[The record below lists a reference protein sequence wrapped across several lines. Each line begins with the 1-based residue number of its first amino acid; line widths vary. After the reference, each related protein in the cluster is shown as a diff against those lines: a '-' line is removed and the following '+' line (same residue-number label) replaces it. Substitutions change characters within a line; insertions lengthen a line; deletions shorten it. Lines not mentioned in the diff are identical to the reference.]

1 MNIRPE
7 HIEPLRSF
15 GYTEREARF
24 LYVVVIHSGYFTQSH
39 MGQFCGQQSG
49 RTVHAFVKRAL
60 DQGHVKE
67 SKYQNNA
74 RVYQLTYKP
83 MYAAIGRTDLRNRR
97 EHFFDHIKTKLACLD
112 FILDHRELDY
122 FEGEADKIQYFE
134 EHFKIAPQEM
144 PGRTYKGAIRVPDTI
159 RYFADKFPMFM
170 DGTQPGEPLPTLT
183 YVDPG
188 ICHLTGFSTHLNTY
202 SRFLKRLPRF
212 AFIYAGPDKAF
223 FPTTEKLFEE
233 TIETPPKKLSSQL
246 ARYFTLRST
255 WDAKRYGSL
264 NNPDLEFLKR
274 ARECFAGDPYEA
286 MYKRWQSSASMEKQ
300 LVTEIENHSLS
311 RQEVQFRT
319 CLLPR
324 DYSSFGQNSRVTGKP
339 CVGRLSSWISS
350 RFSATDRPKELQS
363 AEITSPEREIGTPQK
378 S

>member
-1 MNIRPE
+1 MNIRPK
-7 HIEPLRSF
+7 HIEALRSF
-15 GYTEREARF
+15 GYTEREAGF

-39 MGQFCGQQSG
+39 MGQFSGNQPG

-74 RVYQLTYKP
+74 SVYQLTYKP
-83 MYAAIGRTDLRNRR
+83 MYAAIDREDLRNRR
-97 EHFFDHIKTKLACLD
+97 EHSFDYIKTKLACLD

-122 FEGEADKIQYFE
+122 FEGEADKCQYFE
-134 EHFKIAPQEM
+134 DHFKIAPQEM

-159 RYFADKFPMFM
+159 RYFVDKFPMFL
-170 DGTQPGEPLPTLT
+170 DGTHPGEPLSTLT

-188 ICHLTGFSTHLNTY
+188 TGHLTDFSTHLNAY

-212 AFIYAGPDKAF
+212 AFIFAGPDKTF
-223 FPTTEKLFEE
+223 FPTAEKLFEE
-233 TIETPPKKLSSQL
+233 AIETPPVKLSSRL
-246 ARYFTLRST
+246 SRYFTVRST

-264 NNPDLEFLKR
+264 NNADLEFLKR
-274 ARECFAGDPYEA
+274 ARQSLVGEVYEA
-286 MYKRWQSSASMEKQ
+286 MYKRWQSGALVEKQ
-300 LVTEIENHSLS
+300 LVTELENHSLS

-339 CVGRLSSWISS
+339 SIGRSSSWFSLRLST
-350 RFSATDRPKELQS
+350 TDRPKELKS
-363 AEITSPEREIGTPQK
+363 AEITSPERKIGAQQK

>member
-7 HIEPLRSF
+7 HIAALRSF

-24 LYVVVIHSGYFTQSH
+24 LYVVAIHSGYFTQSH
-39 MGQFCGQQSG
+39 MGQFCGNRSG

-97 EHFFDHIKTKLACLD
+97 EHSFDYIKTKLACLD

-134 EHFKIAPQEM
+134 DHFKIAPQEM
-144 PGRTYKGAIRVPDTI
+144 PGRTYKGANRVPDTI
-159 RYFADKFPMFM
+159 RYFVDKFPMFL
-170 DGTQPGEPLPTLT
+170 DCTHPGEPLPTLT

-188 ICHLTGFSTHLNTY
+188 IGHLTDLSTHLDAY
-202 SRFLKRLPRF
+202 SRFLKRLSRF

-223 FPTTEKLFEE
+223 FPTAEKLFEE
-233 TIETPPKKLSSQL
+233 TTETPPVKLSSEL
-246 ARYFTLRST
+246 SRYFTVRST
-255 WDAKRYGSL
+255 WDA
-264 NNPDLEFLKR
+264 
-274 ARECFAGDPYEA
+274 
-286 MYKRWQSSASMEKQ
+286 
-300 LVTEIENHSLS
+300 
-311 RQEVQFRT
+311 
-319 CLLPR
+319 
-324 DYSSFGQNSRVTGKP
+324 
-339 CVGRLSSWISS
+339 
-350 RFSATDRPKELQS
+350 
-363 AEITSPEREIGTPQK
+363 
-378 S
+378 